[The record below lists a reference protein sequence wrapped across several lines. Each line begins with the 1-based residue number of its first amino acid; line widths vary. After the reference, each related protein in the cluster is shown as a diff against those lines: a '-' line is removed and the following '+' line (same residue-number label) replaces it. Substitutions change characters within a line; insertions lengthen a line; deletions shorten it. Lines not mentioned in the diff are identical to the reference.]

1 MRVSELTELDVA
13 RIKGLLVKGI
23 HQHRIAAMYD
33 LNQGRI
39 SEIATGKRWPHI
51 KPTVH

>member
-1 MRVSELTELDVA
+1 MHLSELKKHDVA
-13 RIKGLLVKGI
+13 RIKGLLIKGI

-39 SEIATGKRWPHI
+39 SEIATGKRWPDI
-51 KPTVH
+51 QPSFT